1 MQINCIFADSKEEY
15 MKLRLKYYLFLLVF
29 MLLNIA
35 VAKAHITIGDV
46 AVNESDSNCAYL
58 ISQEQA
64 TKKAACR
71 LCFIYSHSPREVI
84 IATDTQP
91 FFSKTILRHFSKIK
105 EYQNNAVATFLAD
118 RHLLIHLHPDPIGYY
133 IFTLKKIVI

>member
-1 MQINCIFADSKEEY
+1 MEQ
-15 MKLRLKYYLFLLVF
+15 RLKYYLSFLVF
-29 MLLNIA
+29 TLLSIT
-35 VAKAHITIGDV
+35 VAKAHITIGDIG
-46 AVNESDSNCAYL
+46 VNESESNCSYL

-71 LCFIYSHSPREVI
+71 LCFIYSHSPREI
-84 IATDTQP
+84 IAATDTQS
-91 FFSKTILRHFSKIK
+91 FFSKNIFRSFSNLK

-133 IFTLKKIVI
+133 IFTLKKIII